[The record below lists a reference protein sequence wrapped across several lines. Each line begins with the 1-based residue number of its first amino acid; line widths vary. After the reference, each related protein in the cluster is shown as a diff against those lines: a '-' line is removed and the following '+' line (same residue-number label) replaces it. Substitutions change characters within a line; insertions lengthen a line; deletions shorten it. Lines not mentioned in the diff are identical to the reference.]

1 MSDYAHSIM
10 RDIKMEDSMIAH
22 DKHQQRLDVLNN
34 SEAIVSESAMQEILA
49 EDAHHKA
56 QAFREAMPTDIDP
69 LYEQFIDN
77 HPDGVYP
84 NEDETT

>member
-22 DKHQQRLDVLNN
+22 DRHQQRLDALNN
-34 SEAIVSESAMQEILA
+34 SEAIVSESARQEILA

-56 QAFREAMPTDIDP
+56 QAFREAMLADFDIDP
-69 LYEQFIDN
+69 IYEQFIDN

-84 NEDETT
+84 NEN